1 MGPSPGPP
9 PQTTK
14 GPAALWK
21 PAHSLLSF
29 SFLRVV
35 SLTEAVIQFFT
46 QNAWYAGCRHPPG
59 SRGRSPCVARKGFLG
74 ENHRKVFP
82 WAAFAP
88 FCQCK
93 RGGLRG
99 LSAGKSYPLLLIRL
113 AIRARG
119 RF

>member
-29 SFLRVV
+29 TFLRVV

-46 QNAWYAGCRHPPG
+46 QKYLICRVSAFCPGVQGPPG
-59 SRGRSPCVARKGFLG
+59 
-74 ENHRKVFP
+74 
-82 WAAFAP
+82 
-88 FCQCK
+88 
-93 RGGLRG
+93 GL
-99 LSAGKSYPLLLIRL
+99 
-113 AIRARG
+113 
-119 RF
+119 

>member
-35 SLTEAVIQFFT
+35 SLTEAVIKLLHRMLGMQ
-46 QNAWYAGCRHPPG
+46 GVGIPLG
-59 SRGRSPCVARKGFLG
+59 SRGRQAASQPVRVRLSTGRPRKRL
-74 ENHRKVFP
+74 K
-82 WAAFAP
+82 P
-88 FCQCK
+88 FSQ
-93 RGGLRG
+93 
-99 LSAGKSYPLLLIRL
+99 IE
-113 AIRARG
+113 
-119 RF
+119 